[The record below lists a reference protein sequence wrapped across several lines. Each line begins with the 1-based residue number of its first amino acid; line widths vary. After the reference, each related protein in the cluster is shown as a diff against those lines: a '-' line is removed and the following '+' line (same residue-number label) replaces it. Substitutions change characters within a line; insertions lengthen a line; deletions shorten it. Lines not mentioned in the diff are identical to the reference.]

1 MRKRLKSL
9 DYGPSALGVAM
20 ITAAYS
26 PEGAAWADAQ
36 VAHLQSHRE
45 IFDAGINA
53 IPGVKS
59 MPLQS
64 TYLAWVDFADTGMS
78 HDEVATRIR
87 DTAKIAVSQGPTF
100 GAGGETFMRFNLAT
114 QRATVEEAVRRMQAA
129 FADLQ

>member
-1 MRKRLKSL
+1 MRQRLKSL

-26 PEGAAWADAQ
+26 PQGAAWADAQ
-36 VAHLQSHRE
+36 IAHLQTNRE

-64 TYLAWVDFADTGMS
+64 TYLAWVDFADTGMP
-78 HDEVATRIR
+78 HEDVAKRIR
-87 DTAKIAVSQGPTF
+87 ETAKIAVSQGPTF
-100 GAGGETFMRFNLAT
+100 GTGGETFMRFNLAT
-114 QRATVEEAVRRMQAA
+114 QRATVEEAVKRMQNA

>member
-1 MRKRLKSL
+1 L
-9 DYGPSALGVAM
+9 DYAPTGFGITM

-26 PEGAAWADAQ
+26 PEGAAWVDAQ
-36 VAHLQSHRE
+36 IAHLQTNRE

-59 MPLQS
+59 LPLQS

-78 HDEVATRIR
+78 HEEVATRIR
-87 DTAKIAVSQGPTF
+87 ETAKIAVSQGPTF

-114 QRATVEEAVRRMQAA
+114 QRANVEEAVKRMQAA